1 VEHEWI
7 CVCSELGEYVLSSGF
22 FRHVAKHSY
31 DVSAV
36 CRRSRETSRAS
47 LNSKTCLAPG
57 NRPPRVVGQAQAARA
72 STDVM
77 SEHNNCF
84 KESHHGLSGF
94 NGCVLMHPDQPSNTQ
109 ELQKLATRP
118 AAHGPVS
125 LLQAPNTKFV
135 NTDVASS
142 WTPRPEVI
150 S

>member
-7 CVCSELGEYVLSSGF
+7 CEGSELGEYVFSPGF
-22 FRHVAKHSY
+22 SRHVAKHGC

-36 CRRSRETSRAS
+36 CRRSRGSSRAS
-47 LNSKTCLAPG
+47 LCSKVCLAPEDWPL
-57 NRPPRVVGQAQAARA
+57 RSLARSKQHVLFA
-72 STDVM
+72 DVM
-77 SEHNNCF
+77 PEHNTTVS
-84 KESHHGLSGF
+84 KSSATGF
-94 NGCVLMHPDQPSNTQ
+94 RRQRLRLVHPDQPPNTQ

>member
-1 VEHEWI
+1 M
-7 CVCSELGEYVLSSGF
+7 LF
-22 FRHVAKHSY
+22 A
-31 DVSAV
+31 
-36 CRRSRETSRAS
+36 
-47 LNSKTCLAPG
+47 
-57 NRPPRVVGQAQAARA
+57 
-72 STDVM
+72 DVM
-77 SEHNNCF
+77 PEHNTTVS
-84 KESHHGLSGF
+84 KSSATGF
-94 NGCVLMHPDQPSNTQ
+94 RRQRLRLVHPDQPPNTQ